1 MIGNIIR
8 KFLLSIRYRRNRVMF
23 DNYFKRIIA
32 SNPPVPRSE
41 HDDSKKKEWQKKW
54 SVFGLMPLDSC
65 WEAFRGSINGNINLV
80 PNEIGRNFLE
90 PILTPEAFQPFYND
104 KNSLGLVMEEKFLP
118 KTYFR
123 CINKKLYD
131 GSYHAVQEDRFIEL
145 FDGVDRLVVKPA
157 KDMGGRGV
165 SLFVRKGEEFYDSE
179 GNQLTMQRLL
189 KLYKTDF
196 LIQECLKQSEF
207 MSQFNET
214 SVNTLRIA
222 SYRNV
227 KTGEV
232 EILGAV
238 LRIGGKGSFVDN
250 ACSGGS
256 FVYVNEDGTL
266 GKCACNE
273 HGGKRTVY
281 NDIDF
286 SAQTFVV
293 PEYEKIKD
301 FVKEAAS
308 RMPHMSLFANDVAID
323 ADGNPRLIEVNTIMF
338 SYWLYQFNGKP
349 VFGDSTDE
357 LIEFCLKEKSRVQP
371 SLYLNV
377 K

>member
-8 KFLLSIRYRRNRVMF
+8 KLLLSIRYRRNRVMF
-23 DNYFKRIIA
+23 DNYFKRIIS
-32 SNPPVPRSE
+32 SNPSVSSNP
-41 HDDSKKKEWQKKW
+41 DDLQQKKAWKRKW
-54 SVFGLMPLDSC
+54 SVFGYEPLDSC
-65 WEAFRGSINGNINLV
+65 WEAFRSSMNGDINLV
-80 PNEIGRNFLE
+80 PNDIARNFFE
-90 PILTPEAFQPFYND
+90 PILTPEAYQPFYND
-104 KNSLGLVMEEKFLP
+104 KNSLGLVIDERFLP
-118 KTYFR
+118 RTYFR
-123 CINKKLYD
+123 CINNKFFD
-131 GSYHAVQEDRFIEL
+131 GSYHPVQGDTFMNL
-145 FDGVDRLVVKPA
+145 FDGVDKLVVKPA

-165 SLFVRKGEEFYDSE
+165 SLYIRKDNEFYDSE
-179 GNQLTMQRLL
+179 GKLLTLDRLH

-222 SYRNV
+222 TYRNV
-227 KTGEV
+227 KTGEI

-266 GKCACNE
+266 GKFACNE
-273 HGGKRTVY
+273 HGVKRNIY

-286 SAQTFVV
+286 SAETFTI
-293 PEYEKIKD
+293 PDYDKIKT
-301 FVKEAAS
+301 FVKESAC
-308 RMPHMSLFANDVAID
+308 RMPHMSLFANDVAIC

-349 VFGDSTDE
+349 VFGEFTDE
-357 LIEFCLKEKSRVQP
+357 LLEFCLREKSRVQP
-371 SLYLNV
+371 SVYINV